1 MVTRISNMMKINKT
15 KSILDVDKI
24 VYMTKDEE
32 LYIKFVLNLESQMYE
47 FYERYESRES
57 RNQWYAK
64 ITKELGF

>member
-15 KSILDVDKI
+15 ESILDVDKI

-32 LYIKFVLNLESQMYE
+32 IYIKFILNLESQLYE
-47 FYERYESRES
+47 FYEKYESKES

-64 ITKELGF
+64 IIKELGF